1 MICTISRIKILSVLS
16 FLCQLSVVVLLKT
29 ILACPV
35 IPFFLI
41 PTFATCDGDEG
52 KTHEVSPLF
61 TFLPL
66 SPAPHAL
73 LTISHHCE
81 SSTITGKSLSNPKV
95 LFSYVRNVLVLWIYQ
110 CNVSG
115 VAEHKW
121 IDTWSS
127 FPYCVPFRVF
137 LVKLTDWR
145 ANEALEERRLSDWLI
160 LWLMVPMDNTT
171 WNSHQ
176 KLRTVSRQVKVRIW
190 GLPLHACQSS
200 CFLLIFQ

>member
-1 MICTISRIKILSVLS
+1 MRWWW
-16 FLCQLSVVVLLKT
+16 
-29 ILACPV
+29 
-35 IPFFLI
+35 
-41 PTFATCDGDEG
+41 G
-52 KTHEVSPLF
+52 KDTWG
-61 TFLPL
+61 
-66 SPAPHAL
+66 
-73 LTISHHCE
+73 
-81 SSTITGKSLSNPKV
+81 ITGLYFCSPVSCTTCACYYKSSLWIINHNREEPFHIV
-95 LFSYVRNVLVLWIYQ
+95 LFLYVRNVLVLWIYQ

-115 VAEHKW
+115 VAEQKL

-145 ANEALEERRLSDWLI
+145 ANEALEERRLSDWRL

-190 GLPLHACQSS
+190 GLPLHDRCLPPHFPIRNSNRLDPSAWVISDCWTL
-200 CFLLIFQ
+200 CIIIDYWLLRNRTCHRHRLFLCW